1 MVTSLQS
8 IMIKIYIKWKG
19 ERGRWVVKS
28 SNPLVPFY
36 NYCKGDFWN
45 IEMCK
50 MCLIVLLN
58 PRWAEL
64 VWLKVVGFWLLTPSS
79 ALEPEVVPCV
89 TAIHYRHHRG
99 WLSWPVVGL
108 SSVRVCLC
116 PPYLAFVPPRWQ
128 PESQIS
134 RDRFAGRVSLSPS
147 SNPGCFL
154 LRSWSL
160 LFFPFFRSLLSK
172 TLRSPDHN
180 HIYRRHIMHALNRTG
195 TEHE

>member
-1 MVTSLQS
+1 MS
-8 IMIKIYIKWKG
+8 
-19 ERGRWVVKS
+19 
-28 SNPLVPFY
+28 FY

-45 IEMCK
+45 TEMCK

-108 SSVRVCLC
+108 SSARVCVCVRPIWLLC
-116 PPYLAFVPPRWQ
+116 RRAD
-128 PESQIS
+128 SQRVRSQEI
-134 RDRFAGRVSLSPS
+134 VSLDAPLSPPS
-147 SNPGCFL
+147 FLQPSGCFL
-154 LRSWSL
+154 LELFVLPSFSL
-160 LFFPFFRSLLSK
+160 LIVK
-172 TLRSPDHN
+172 DHN
-180 HIYRRHIMHALNRTG
+180 QI
-195 TEHE
+195 